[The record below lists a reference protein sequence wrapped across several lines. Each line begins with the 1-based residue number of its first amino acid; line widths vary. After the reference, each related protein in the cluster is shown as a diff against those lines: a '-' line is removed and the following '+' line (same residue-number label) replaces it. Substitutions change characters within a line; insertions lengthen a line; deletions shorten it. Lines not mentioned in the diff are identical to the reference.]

1 MVKTLIGIL
10 NIYSWVIIAITLFFL
25 LLTARFYERKSGQST
40 HYHLFILPLV
50 LFLLSVIQYLF
61 SGYDFAGDVMGDTL
75 LFSGGLILS
84 FLGASLL
91 SLMTKGSKR

>member
-10 NIYSWVIIAITLFFL
+10 NIYSWVVIAITLFFL
-25 LLTARFYERKSGQST
+25 FMIARFYEKKSGQST
-40 HYHLFILPLV
+40 HRHLFILPLI
-50 LFLLSVIQYLF
+50 LFLLSAIQYLF
-61 SGYDFAGDVMGDTL
+61 SSYDFAGDVMGDTL

-91 SLMTKGSKR
+91 GLMTRGSKR

>member
-10 NIYSWVIIAITLFFL
+10 NIYSWAVIAITLFFICL
-25 LLTARFYERKSGQST
+25 IARFYEKKSGQNT
-40 HYHLFILPLV
+40 HCHLFFLPLV
-50 LFLLSVIQYLF
+50 LFLLGAIQYLF
-61 SGYDFAGDVMGDTL
+61 SSYDFAGDVVGDTL

-91 SLMTKGSKR
+91 SLMTRGSKR